1 MRACVCFDVLDVYF
15 VVRYEMSWSRS
26 DSHFALR
33 RPKGLPPP
41 LIKKKKK
48 PPFSPLSVLQDH
60 LQFQLP
66 IEQLASV
73 PRAEQLASV
82 PRAEQHPIA
91 MAQDLARRCG
101 AADEAFFREAMA
113 SPAAAETE
121 RESRRRLSYGTA
133 GFRRE
138 GSTLIGV
145 AFRCGMLAAVRSIAL
160 QGRATGLVVTASHN
174 PVEDNGVK
182 LVDGDGGMLHLS
194 WEKHAEAIVS
204 AQNAVDLEQVVL
216 RIVSVRSRW
225 GRS

>member
-41 LIKKKKK
+41 LIKKKK

-66 IEQLASV
+66 I
-73 PRAEQLASV
+73 EQLASV

-113 SPAAAETE
+113 SPAAAEIE

>member
-1 MRACVCFDVLDVYF
+1 
-15 VVRYEMSWSRS
+15 MSWSRS

-41 LIKKKKK
+41 LINKKTAILSLVG
-48 PPFSPLSVLQDH
+48 PPRPSP
-60 LQFQLP
+60 FQLP

-73 PRAEQLASV
+73 T
-82 PRAEQHPIA
+82 RAEQHPIA
-91 MAQDLARRCG
+91 KMAQDLARRCG

-113 SPAAAETE
+113 SPAAAETK

-138 GSTLIGV
+138 GSTLVGV

-174 PVEDNGVK
+174 PVQDNGVK
-182 LVDGDGGMLHLS
+182 LVDGDGGMLHMS
-194 WEKHAEAIVS
+194 WEKHAEALVS
-204 AQNAVDLEQVVL
+204 AQNAVELEQVVL
-216 RIVSVRSRW
+216 RIVSSLPL
-225 GRS
+225 GKKLNPF

>member
-1 MRACVCFDVLDVYF
+1 MRACVRACVLMFWMFISLF
-15 VVRYEMSWSRS
+15 VMRCRDPGRTRTSRCDAPKAS
-26 DSHFALR
+26 LR
-33 RPKGLPPP
+33 HL
-41 LIKKKKK
+41 KKKK

-66 IEQLASV
+66 I
-73 PRAEQLASV
+73 EQLASV

-182 LVDGDGGMLHLS
+182 LVDGDGGMLHMS

>member
-1 MRACVCFDVLDVYF
+1 
-15 VVRYEMSWSRS
+15 MSWSRW

-41 LIKKKKK
+41 LIKKNRHSLPCRSSKTI
-48 PPFSPLSVLQDH
+48 S
-60 LQFQLP
+60 QFQLP

-73 PRAEQLASV
+73 T
-82 PRAEQHPIA
+82 RAEQHPIA
-91 MAQDLARRCG
+91 KMAQDLARRCG

-138 GSTLIGV
+138 GSTLVGV

-182 LVDGDGGMLHLS
+182 LVDGDGGMLHMS
-194 WEKHAEAIVS
+194 WEKHAEALVS

-216 RIVSVRSRW
+216 RIVSSLPL
-225 GRS
+225 GKKLNPF

>member
-1 MRACVCFDVLDVYF
+1 MVQVGL
-15 VVRYEMSWSRS
+15 
-26 DSHFALR
+26 ALR
-33 RPKGLPPP
+33 VATPQRPPSATY
-41 LIKKKKK
+41 KKK

-60 LQFQLP
+60 LP
-66 IEQLASV
+66 ISIAHRAAGQRLSV
-73 PRAEQLASV
+73 PRAD
-82 PRAEQHPIA
+82 QHPIA

-138 GSTLIGV
+138 GSTLVGV

-174 PVEDNGVK
+174 PVQDNGVK
-182 LVDGDGGMLHLS
+182 LVDGDGGMLHMS
-194 WEKHAEAIVS
+194 WEKHAEALVS
-204 AQNAVDLEQVVL
+204 AQNAVELEQVVL
-216 RIVSVRSRW
+216 RIVSSLPL
-225 GRS
+225 GKKLNPF

>member
-1 MRACVCFDVLDVYF
+1 MVQVGI
-15 VVRYEMSWSRS
+15 
-26 DSHFALR
+26 ALR
-33 RPKGLPPP
+33 VATPQRPPSATY
-41 LIKKKKK
+41 KKKNRH
-48 PPFSPLSVLQDH
+48 S
-60 LQFQLP
+60 LP
-66 IEQLASV
+66 CRSSKTISNFNCPSSSWPACHEQSSI
-73 PRAEQLASV
+73 PS
-82 PRAEQHPIA
+82 A

-216 RIVSVRSRW
+216 RLVSVRSRW

>member
-1 MRACVCFDVLDVYF
+1 MVQVGL
-15 VVRYEMSWSRS
+15 
-26 DSHFALR
+26 ALR
-33 RPKGLPPP
+33 VATPQRPPSATY
-41 LIKKKKK
+41 KKKK

-113 SPAAAETE
+113 SPAAAEIE